1 MKLDGFDFARL
12 AAQHETPFYLYDM
25 DQAIAHL
32 NTLREHLPENLHVM
46 YCMKANANKA
56 VLAAYRDN
64 TPFLD
69 ISSAGEMEMAFAIGY
84 EGEVMSFAG
93 PGKDDIELRRAV
105 EGKVRTISLESA
117 AELSRLTAICRE
129 LNVKQG
135 VTVRI
140 NPADVPKAFMM
151 KMGGRPSQ
159 FGVPEEEASEVLGQA
174 LAAPELQVRGVHIF
188 SGTQCLDAESVV
200 ANIEQTL
207 AIAKRLAEKHDMTL
221 EMVNL
226 GGGLGIPYFPGQ
238 EAMDVSG
245 LSCDIGGLVSR
256 FTKENGER
264 FSETQFFL
272 ELGRFLIGLFGVYI
286 AKVIEIKET
295 RGKRFVIMD
304 GGMHHCFP
312 ATGNF
317 GQLVKK
323 NYPIENISADAQR
336 ERGKFELVG
345 PLCTPLDSMARGLE
359 LPEAEPGDLI
369 CFQNSGAYSY
379 AASPLLFLGH
389 DTPAELVHY
398 KGQLTLAR
406 PRRSGK
412 SFM

>member
-1 MKLDGFDFARL
+1 MKLHGFDFESL
-12 AAQHETPFYLYDM
+12 AESYKTPFYLYNM
-25 DQAIAHL
+25 DEAAEHL
-32 NTLREHLPENLHVM
+32 RQLREHLPANLKVM

-56 VLAAYRDN
+56 VLRAFREQ
-64 TPFLD
+64 TPYLD
-69 ISSAGEMEMAFAIGY
+69 ISSAGELEMALASGY
-84 EGEVMSFAG
+84 SADVMSFAG
-93 PGKDDIELRRAV
+93 PGKDNEELNRAV
-105 EGKVRTISLESA
+105 RAKVRTISLESA
-117 AELSRLTAICRE
+117 AELDRLVAICRE
-129 LNVKQG
+129 QGVEQG
-135 VTVRI
+135 VTIRI
-140 NPADVPKAFMM
+140 NPADIPKAFMM

-159 FGVPEEEASEVLGQA
+159 FGVPEEEASEVLGKA
-174 LAAPELQVRGVHIF
+174 LAAPELHVRGIHIF
-188 SGTQCLDAESVV
+188 SGTQCLDPDSVV

-207 AIAKRLAEKHDMTL
+207 AIAKRLADEHGMES

-238 EAMDVSG
+238 EAMDPSA
-245 LSCDIGGLVSR
+245 LSKSIGELVRTFVADNAR
-256 FTKENGER
+256 FARTE
-264 FSETQFFL
+264 FFL
-272 ELGRFLIGLFGVYI
+272 ELGRFLIGLFGVYV
-286 AKVIEIKET
+286 ARVIEIKET

-323 NYPIENISADAQR
+323 NYPITNLTAGEER
-336 ERGKFELVG
+336 ESGKFELVG
-345 PLCTPLDSMARGLE
+345 PLCTPLDSMARNIE
-359 LPEAEPGDLI
+359 LPDAEPGDLI

-398 KGQLTLAR
+398 QGELELVR